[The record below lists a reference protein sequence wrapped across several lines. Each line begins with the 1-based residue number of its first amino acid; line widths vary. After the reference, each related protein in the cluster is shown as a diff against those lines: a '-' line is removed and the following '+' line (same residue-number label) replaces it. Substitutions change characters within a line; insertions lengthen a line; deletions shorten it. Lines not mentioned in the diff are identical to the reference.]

1 METLLQDIRYGFR
14 MLKKSPA
21 FTVVAVITLA
31 LGIGANTTIFSMVDS
46 FLLRPLPVQDAGQ
59 LTVLSQTVS
68 QVRKNDTNIPIFSIA
83 EYRDLRNQMSGIFSG
98 LLAYQYGMDGLSAN
112 GKTDRVMTNF
122 VSGNFFSVLGL
133 KPALGRFILP
143 SEGELIGADPVMV
156 LSYSYWKTHFGADP
170 DITGKIVTLNG
181 RPVTIVGVAPE
192 GFDGISSIVRC
203 QAYLPLGMA
212 IIEGYPSDF
221 MTNRQLRTDFLYA
234 RLRPGVSLKQAQA
247 ALDVVG
253 QRLAQQ
259 YPETDKDRSL
269 RIWPE
274 LRARPNPDPNNTMLI
289 ISGLFLG
296 LAILVLLLAC
306 VNVANILLVRATVRV
321 REMAIRS
328 ALGAARIRLIRQLV
342 TESVVLALAGG
353 AAGILLG
360 LFGSSFLSSINLHF
374 DIPLR
379 LDFSFDWRI
388 FAFAMAIALCTG
400 VIVGL
405 VPAIRA
411 SRQNLGALL
420 HEAGRGVVQGHHR
433 LRDVLVIAQVGGSLM
448 LLIIATLF
456 MRSLGKA
463 QQSDLGFEPSGVINF
478 SMDPT
483 EIGFGTQQG
492 LAYYKSL
499 LDRVRALPGVETAT
513 AANSVPMGY
522 FGNFDTLEVAGYTPP
537 PNQPAPVIAYN
548 AVLPGYLQTL
558 KIPLL
563 RGRTIDEN
571 DLETTPFIAVVNEAM
586 VKRFWPNQDPIGR
599 QFKLRGEPQ
608 HSIQVVGVTKNSRFQ
623 GFTGVINPYFY
634 VPMAQHYL
642 GNSLAT
648 LQVRSSVVP
657 ATMVPQ
663 VERIIDSLAPTM
675 PVFDEQPMTQA
686 LETLN
691 GLLLFQ
697 IGAGLAAALGLL
709 GLTLAIVGVYGVIS
723 YSASQR
729 THEIG
734 IRMAIGAQP
743 MEILRMVFR
752 QGLLIV
758 GVGLV
763 VGLAAAFAS
772 ARVLKNFLVVSA
784 TDPATY
790 LSVAAMLSLVA
801 LFACYVPAR
810 RATKIDPMV
819 ALREE

>member
-234 RLRPGVSLKQAQA
+234 RLRPGVSLKQVQA